1 MINAP
6 GETVCEVMKR
16 RILFVALFIIVSC
29 KKEIDTDVSVV
40 TDPLPIKWEE
50 WVFEGDS
57 ITDLSSGLPDN
68 YPHQLQLLDTATAKA
83 KQIDVALS
91 GDKIQ
96 NIILE
101 YQSQVHPYR
110 PADNS
115 HNYIFAIMAGINDA
129 IANRSATDIYK
140 DLRTEWG
147 YARADGFKVMAFCMT
162 RSTNG
167 VANTTGAQV
176 NDMMINNPQDY
187 DYLIRTDQILPDATN
202 TVLFRDGLHPT
213 TTGSI
218 IIAQEVLRVLKIH

>member
-1 MINAP
+1 
-6 GETVCEVMKR
+6 V
-16 RILFVALFIIVSC
+16 
-29 KKEIDTDVSVV
+29 
-40 TDPLPIKWEE
+40 
-50 WVFEGDS
+50 
-57 ITDLSSGLPDN
+57 
-68 YPHQLQLLDTATAKA
+68 
-83 KQIDVALS
+83 
-91 GDKIQ
+91 
-96 NIILE
+96 
-101 YQSQVHPYR
+101 
-110 PADNS
+110 
-115 HNYIFAIMAGINDA
+115 
-129 IANRSATDIYK
+129 
-140 DLRTEWG
+140 G